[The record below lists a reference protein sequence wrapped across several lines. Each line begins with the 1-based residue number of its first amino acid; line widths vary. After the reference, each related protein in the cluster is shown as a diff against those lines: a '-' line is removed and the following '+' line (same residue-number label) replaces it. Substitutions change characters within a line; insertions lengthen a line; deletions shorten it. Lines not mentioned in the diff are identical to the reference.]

1 MKKQKESGR
10 PIPGKPLHPFAEAAK
25 IAAVYLV
32 VGFLWI
38 TLSDMLIARIFPDMA
53 SYLTVETYKGWFYV
67 VVTAVLLLLLVRS
80 LVSRLK
86 HQQEHCSELAEQRT
100 AGMYEQELFRSRQ
113 LFKELIDHAPI
124 GIYWKDLDGRY
135 LGCNKAMANSLKAV
149 PEDIVGKTNRI
160 FMDEEQAR
168 QNTELDRQVLASG
181 TAHKNLQQM
190 LITRQG
196 ERRFFNIN
204 KVPLHNE
211 AGEVYA
217 LLGVLE
223 DITEQKRREFDLV
236 QAQKDASAASK
247 AKSEFLSRMSHEIRT
262 PLNSIIGL
270 THIAL
275 EAVSLEK
282 IKELL
287 QKMDASSRH
296 LLLIINDILDISR
309 IEAGKMSVSSVV
321 FDMTAAVEE
330 TVGIILQRTQEKKQH
345 MDLFIDQ
352 ELPRF
357 FKGDPVRFRQVLM
370 NLLSNAVKFTPEQ
383 GTIAVRVS
391 MLRKIDR
398 EVLLRFEVED
408 NGIGIRAN
416 QLELIFNPFEQA
428 DGTST
433 REYEGTGLGLSI
445 SKSIVELMGGE
456 ISVTSTEGKG
466 SVFAFTL
473 PLELCEEGPP
483 TLDVA
488 FEDLRMLVVDDEPE
502 TCSYMEAML
511 RRFHVEVMAVQSGE
525 EAVACAVEAK
535 QAGREFHVVFIDW
548 NMPGMNGVETA
559 QAIRKIGCN
568 PIVIMFSMCDYAEIE
583 PQARAAGIS
592 IFLPKPIF
600 PSNLLNTLY
609 QITGGPQR
617 RPEQDPGITEDIFA
631 GKRIL
636 VAEDVMINHY
646 ILSEMLAKTGAVLI
660 PVTDGQQAFDA
671 VCTPE
676 AAFDAVLMDVQMPLM
691 DGLDATRRIRS
702 CPGGKQLPII
712 AMTANVFKEDIDKAL
727 LAGMDDHL
735 GKPINRDDLIEKLR
749 KAMKL

>member
-10 PIPGKPLHPFAEAAK
+10 SIPGKPLHPFAEAGK

-32 VGFLWI
+32 VGLLWI
-38 TLSDMLIARIFPDMA
+38 TLSDMLIDRIFPDKA
-53 SYLTVETYKGWFYV
+53 SYLIAETYKGWFYV

-86 HQQEHCSELAEQRT
+86 HQQEHFSELAEQRT

-135 LGCNKAMANSLKAV
+135 LGCNKAMANSLMAT
-149 PEDIVGKTNRI
+149 PEDIVGETNRI

-727 LAGMDDHL
+727 FAGMDDHL
-735 GKPINRDDLIEKLR
+735 GKPINREDLIEKLR

>member
-1 MKKQKESGR
+1 MKKQKESGW

-646 ILSEMLAKTGAVLI
+646 ILSEMLAKTGVVLI

-702 CPGGKQLPII
+702 RPGGKQLPII

-735 GKPINRDDLIEKLR
+735 GKPINREDLIEKLR

>member
-1 MKKQKESGR
+1 MKKQKTSGR
-10 PIPGKPLHPFAEAAK
+10 PTRGKPLQPFAEAAR
-25 IAAVYLV
+25 IAVVYLV
-32 VGFLWI
+32 VGLLWI
-38 TLSDMLIARIFPDMA
+38 TLSDMLIARIFPDKA
-53 SYLTVETYKGWFYV
+53 SYLIAETYKGWFYV
-67 VVTAVLLLLLVRS
+67 VVTAVLLLLLVRN
-80 LVSRLK
+80 LVSRLR
-86 HQQEHCSELAEQRT
+86 HQQEHLSELAEQRT

-124 GIYWKDLDGRY
+124 GIYWKDTDGRY
-135 LGCNKAMANSLKAV
+135 LGCNKAMASSLMAT

-190 LITRQG
+190 LITRRG

-223 DITEQKRREFDLV
+223 DITEQKRRELDLV
-236 QAQKDASAASK
+236 QAQKDASTASR

-275 EAVSLEK
+275 EADSLEK

-321 FDMTAAVEE
+321 FDMTATVEE
-330 TVGIILQRTQEKKQH
+330 TVGIILQRAQEKKQH

-357 FKGDPVRFRQVLM
+357 FKGDPVRLRQVLM

-383 GTIAVRVS
+383 GAIAVRVG

-408 NGIGIRAN
+408 NGIGIRAD

-456 ISVTSTEGKG
+456 IRVTSTQGKG

-473 PLELCEEGPP
+473 PLELCAEGPP

-535 QAGREFHVVFIDW
+535 QAGRDFHVVFIDW

-600 PSNLLNTLY
+600 PSSLLNTLY
-609 QITGGPQR
+609 RITGGPQR
-617 RPEQDPGITEDIFA
+617 RPAQDRSATENIFA

-646 ILSEMLAKTGAVLI
+646 ILREMLAKTGAVLI
-660 PVTDGQQAFDA
+660 AVTDGQQAFDA

-691 DGLDATRRIRS
+691 DGLEAARRIRS
-702 CPGGKQLPII
+702 HPVGKKLPII

-735 GKPINRDDLIEKLR
+735 GKPINREDLIEKLR